1 MKPVIEFTECL
12 FDSPKFRT
20 QLGINESNLDDL
32 EGKLERILKLGS
44 TMNDSGRQYITHQ
57 SQFVAG
63 LWELSSYFAN
73 EHEILGGDPNENSDS
88 QNQLNKLIQVMQE
101 TIKYQN
107 STIDSA
113 YKAITR
119 NLTRFLKDDVK
130 QMKDTR
136 GYFNKISSDLDSSLN
151 KNSAVSKSKPNE
163 IEECTNLLQATQS
176 CFRYTA
182 LDYVYQISIL
192 QSKKR
197 TEVLES
203 MLGLV
208 KSYSNHF
215 HEGQEY
221 FGDLDV
227 FTQQLSI
234 EIDTMRT
241 KTDTLDKQLEKRHK
255 CVSDLDKEENTIR
268 IEGYLFKRGKN
279 AFRVWNRRWFYL
291 ENNKLC
297 YSKRS
302 GDDVTIIEDDLR
314 ICLVRPLTDI
324 DRRFCFEIISPT
336 NSHVLQADTDDLYR
350 NWIQSLQQGI
360 STALHETINT
370 QKTDTPEAEAGGGW
384 EDSDEEPE
392 RRGFKP
398 SANQILL
405 IPGNE
410 KCCDCGSP
418 NPDWA
423 SINLGIT
430 LCIQCSGIHRGL
442 GVHVSKVRGIKLDS
456 FEPEILKVMAEIG
469 NDVSKRIYEANV
481 YEIIAPRATPDCS
494 KEIRENWIKAKY
506 VTKAF
511 INVDALKDVKVGGDE
526 MWTVR
531 RLRRRT
537 TARNNKPDKK
547 STAAKKTNSEEKET
561 SEKEDR
567 DMDEKDE
574 DTTQTTSQTNEIQ
587 REDSD
592 SSILEACGII
602 KKPVN
607 VEKLVFGAT
616 LSKHHVASIELDSDQ
631 ESTDGEDSVTQS
643 GEPLGVLE
651 PNRLLFRASR
661 VHNVPL
667 MCQAIALGADRDWIS
682 DGDNFSTPIHQS
694 ILSGSVMACE
704 FLLLN
709 GAKINAIDGQGNSPL
724 HLAANQGRT
733 AQVCLLLK
741 HKANHHIR
749 NIEGRTAL
757 DIAVQKADADVVT
770 LLRLAALNEEIR
782 ENDMSGSSDD
792 TFNAVVSEFSQ
803 MVYTHPER
811 LRNKSELI
819 GSSKK

>member
-1 MKPVIEFTECL
+1 MRPVIEFTECL

-20 QLGINESNLDDL
+20 QLGKNEANLDDL
-32 EGKLERILKLGS
+32 EGKLERILKLGN

-73 EHEILGGDPNENSDS
+73 EHETLGGDSNENLDS

-101 TIKYQN
+101 TIKLQN
-107 STIDSA
+107 ATIDSA
-113 YKAITR
+113 HKAVTR
-119 NLTRFLKDDVK
+119 NLSRFLKDDIK

-151 KNSAVSKSKPNE
+151 KNSAVSKSRPNE
-163 IEECTNLLQATQS
+163 IEECTNLLRATQS

-203 MLGLV
+203 ILGLV
-208 KSYSNHF
+208 KAYSNHF
-215 HEGQEY
+215 YEGQEY
-221 FGDLDV
+221 YQDLDV

-241 KTDTLDKQLEKRHK
+241 KTDTLDKQLEKRHN
-255 CVSDLDKEENTIR
+255 CVSDLEKEENPIR

-297 YSKRS
+297 YSKRT
-302 GDDVTIIEDDLR
+302 GDDVTIMEDDLR

-336 NSHVLQADTDDLYR
+336 NSHVLQADTEDLYR

-360 STALHETINT
+360 STALHETINSKET
-370 QKTDTPEAEAGGGW
+370 AKSEPEPIGW

-392 RRGFKP
+392 RRGMKP

-410 KCCDCGSP
+410 KCCDCGAP

-481 YEIIAPRATPDCS
+481 YEIIAQRATPDCS
-494 KEIRENWIKAKY
+494 KEVRENWIKAKY

-511 INVDALKDVKVGGDE
+511 INVAALKDVKVVGDE

-537 TARNNKPDKK
+537 TVRNTK
-547 STAAKKTNSEEKET
+547 SSAAAKTNTET
-561 SEKEDR
+561 SAKEDR
-567 DMDEKDE
+567 DRDEKDE
-574 DTTQTTSQTNEIQ
+574 DTTQTPSQTNQIQ

-602 KKPVN
+602 NKPVN

-643 GEPLGVLE
+643 GEPLEVLE

-667 MCQAIALGADRDWIS
+667 MCQAIALGADRDWINE
-682 DGDNFSTPIHQS
+682 GDNFSTPIHQS

-709 GAKINAIDGQGNSPL
+709 GAKINAIDGSGNSPL

-741 HKANHHIR
+741 HKANHHVR
-749 NIEGRTAL
+749 NVEGKTAL

-782 ENDMSGSSDD
+782 ENDMSGNDDD

-803 MVYTHPER
+803 MVYTHPDR
-811 LRNKSELI
+811 LRKKSDLV